1 MWFIWRLFDLAA
13 VTSPGYIFN
22 TRENSSKRQK
32 SIKIWGLP
40 LSKPGRGIGGVKRMF
55 HHRRSE
61 STVNWSCGIQ
71 QRAEQLCLIYT
82 KPSSAEWLGDHF
94 WDVLLLKADFLHDYE
109 REWPWGAILHSQER
123 WPSPSLMGTRV
134 LWEGSGITNCLTQ
147 PELWGSEQ
155 LPSHSHYQTIRL
167 WFWEAIAPG
176 CLRAPW
182 LAQVEMG
189 NT

>member
-1 MWFIWRLFDLAA
+1 MWFIWRPFDLAA

-94 WDVLLLKADFLHDYE
+94 WDVLLLKADFLHGYE
-109 REWPWGAILHSQER
+109 REWPWGAILHRQRGGPAPHWWAHECC
-123 WPSPSLMGTRV
+123 GRV
-134 LWEGSGITNCLTQ
+134 LASQSVSHSQNCGGLSSFHPTAIIRQ
-147 PELWGSEQ
+147 SDYDSERQ
-155 LPSHSHYQTIRL
+155 LPLGALGLH
-167 WFWEAIAPG
+167 G
-176 CLRAPW
+176 
-182 LAQVEMG
+182 
-189 NT
+189 

>member
-1 MWFIWRLFDLAA
+1 MWFIWRPFDLAA

-82 KPSSAEWLGDHF
+82 KPSSLCGLGTISEIF
-94 WDVLLLKADFLHDYE
+94 CCWRQTFCMAM
-109 REWPWGAILHSQER
+109 REWPRGAILHRQRGGPAPHWWAHECC
-123 WPSPSLMGTRV
+123 GRV
-134 LWEGSGITNCLTQ
+134 LASQTVSHSQNCGGLSSFHPTAIIRQ
-147 PELWGSEQ
+147 SDYDSERQ
-155 LPSHSHYQTIRL
+155 LPLGALGLH
-167 WFWEAIAPG
+167 G
-176 CLRAPW
+176 
-182 LAQVEMG
+182 
-189 NT
+189 

>member
-1 MWFIWRLFDLAA
+1 MWFIWRPFDLAA

-82 KPSSAEWLGDHF
+82 KPSSAEWLGHHF
-94 WDVLLLKADFLHDYE
+94 WDVLLLKADFLHGYE
-109 REWPWGAILHSQER
+109 GMAMRSHPAQPGEVAQPLTDGHTSAVGGFWHHKVSHTARTAGVWAASIPQPLSDNQIMILRGNCPWV
-123 WPSPSLMGTRV
+123 P
-134 LWEGSGITNCLTQ
+134 
-147 PELWGSEQ
+147 
-155 LPSHSHYQTIRL
+155 
-167 WFWEAIAPG
+167 
-176 CLRAPW
+176 
-182 LAQVEMG
+182 
-189 NT
+189 